1 MIIKSFNLNDIKH
14 SKSNFFL
21 FYGKNEGQK
30 EEIIYDLFLKD
41 YDGDVVKYDENQIL
55 ENKEVFFDTCLNESL
70 FEKKKII
77 QVSRVT
83 TKLYEIIKEILEK
96 NIVDKKIIL
105 NSELLDKKSKIRKLF
120 ETEKN
125 LVCIPFYED
134 NISSLYKI
142 ANDFFKKN
150 KISISSENIN
160 IIVDKCS
167 GDRKNLKNEINKILN
182 FSFTQKKISKE
193 QIFKL
198 INMHENENF
207 FGLIDFCLAKKH
219 NKVTKIINNN
229 TFSKNDSIIL
239 IRSFLSRLKRLLELK
254 KLLLKVKNIEDTIK
268 LFKPTIFWKDK
279 EIVNIQMKIWSTENI
294 YVLIEKLNILEI
306 NFKKNNEL
314 SNNIIF
320 DLILN
325 TSKNFNN

>member
-1 MIIKSFNLNDIKH
+1 
-14 SKSNFFL
+14 
-21 FYGKNEGQK
+21 
-30 EEIIYDLFLKD
+30 
-41 YDGDVVKYDENQIL
+41 
-55 ENKEVFFDTCLNESL
+55 
-70 FEKKKII
+70 
-77 QVSRVT
+77 
-83 TKLYEIIKEILEK
+83 
-96 NIVDKKIIL
+96 
-105 NSELLDKKSKIRKLF
+105 
-120 ETEKN
+120 
-125 LVCIPFYED
+125 
-134 NISSLYKI
+134 
-142 ANDFFKKN
+142 
-150 KISISSENIN
+150 
-160 IIVDKCS
+160 
-167 GDRKNLKNEINKILN
+167 
-182 FSFTQKKISKE
+182 
-193 QIFKL
+193 
-198 INMHENENF
+198 MHENENF